1 MATAGLHYHSEEEHR
16 SAESARRPPQY
27 ETVNG
32 HHQPGD
38 GEPHTPPQRYPRR
51 SSVSQAYSSRS
62 AIPASADYLDPHPD
76 ASPRLRSVARHSPA
90 ASTHSSSPSP
100 SLYSTSVSSSNHRHS
115 RDSSDELVD
124 FALDDTDEQQAK
136 YARTRRRRKSMA
148 DTFPW
153 PTARELLSY
162 RYWRAQSCSTQL
174 VVSLLTVLLVLF
186 LVSFLHR
193 LYLYPAMIS
202 SLLSALS
209 PSARVR
215 PTTSSAAGSS
225 RSLLTD
231 SNDVLLHPSTI
242 DSHIAH
248 APRIHQDHL
257 DLAPHSTASLPVYT
271 LYNLT
276 LFTTFTPE
284 SASDHSEW
292 QHAVFSWTRT
302 LPQTQLLIFTARSE
316 HCGLIHELSVDVRC
330 RVSSCWDLVRDAPYL
345 DCVLREA
352 AERTTTPLLLFIE
365 DHIVIFNDFIP
376 ALLKVANALPQFVA
390 SGGSRSMT
398 LHSDAQLDLLAW
410 HKDIEQAYLHDASA
424 LGVIDDTKGL
434 GGERMKRK
442 KKRVGKGL
450 RKAKGKLTEPAD
462 EEDESLLDHAHD
474 DAGGEGEHALHY
486 FAYHRDRLPVEAIAD
501 GVLMGGSAYTG
512 HEWEKLLISSLLLH
526 NSLPLVDVTDSV
538 MSVALTHSDHGNSTT
553 DFNKLNSQLTANL
566 SGLPL
571 MNLGRL
577 DNSHYVLTG
586 KCPTCSLKENR
597 EADLPL
603 ILIRHANAAR
613 QIVVI
618 AVNSEYLSL
627 AFNWLCRAHALH
639 INNYIL
645 LAEDRLAY
653 RILRK
658 MDIPVV
664 LRRDAPYRKQ
674 AAVHGSKAFQETLY
688 LRAIF
693 FQQVVSL
700 GFHLIFSHL
709 DTIWY
714 QNPLPYF
721 DSSSCDMHVQFEAGG
736 GRAGGGLLAIK
747 SNSLGIQFVNDYL
760 ECEYENYAF
769 ITLHGR
775 GRFTYSDDPDIDC
788 IELISQ
794 RIERRVHMQRCPLPP
809 LQFVSEV
816 EFFDAQSPQHHSVW
830 PYFIHLNQAATLR
843 NKTQQFLDWDLWAV
857 DDNAM
862 TQVPLTLSSA
872 TAHTHFSLQCKR
884 DDARVPAPSFDKA
897 ARIRMVVNVLASTE
911 AYALEQ
917 TLLHLAEADY
927 ATGEGRVIVD
937 VHISIQQPDS
947 DTSTSNKKHVETT
960 QTAQAFQWPH
970 GEKKLLYLDSYVG
983 PTDRWLDSWSVDVGE
998 GTEDEE
1004 VFQLPIYAG
1013 MLVSKQWFVW
1023 LRRALLS
1030 YYFDPF
1036 QFDPQLLGIHLLH
1049 QFAIVGETPAARY
1062 GSRIP
1067 SSVLNG
1073 TLLYHYQFVPLMG
1086 TVFFPN
1092 HFLSFLHWY
1101 HGQQTSVPSNACVP
1115 TLLSNRWY
1123 LDDGRTHWQQW
1134 LQRFTF
1140 ESGWYALY
1148 TNFHSSNVS
1157 ADGSHKPRALV
1168 IDVTPAS
1175 AHLTVS
1181 LIKRLGAREREFMDV
1196 RDIQLYDFHFVVFDR
1211 LRHELAY
1218 RKTMFPPVPIQL
1230 NSHNHQQEVKKRED
1244 DRQKLD
1250 AGEQSMP
1257 SDARD
1262 SERGSHTEE
1271 GLWAR
1276 IERYKARVVDVGDMS
1291 LVHGHDEH
1299 SEQENAADDEQHAID
1314 AMYDSES
1321 QQGVTA
1327 TELIIELMVLAMS
1340 AEQDDETAQPQ
1351 DIVEAAP
1358 YVGQMQLIRQQIDRS
1373 LTAAAHRHDSP
1384 RNPYNLS
1391 RCYTID
1397 QLGEIETLTSQ
1408 STPSASLVAPTQ
1420 YTIQPDI
1427 LELYTSIYHKQT
1439 ATLLRNEPSKPVDSA
1454 VRFIVYQ
1461 PTKYVP
1467 FDRHLRGIYF
1477 CFLLAIITDRILL
1490 IDLPEFH
1497 LLYRSPFV
1505 GTNVTWVYGQYESAY
1520 MANRSLTRG
1529 VMETDVVNARLR
1541 TEDVNEVFSQHVLV
1555 HVDGVAHDRLLFKNK
1570 MYNHYLPSLFY
1581 SYSRMRRTGTLMR
1594 LMLSEPQPA
1603 LLHQVAQTIAALQLA
1618 PMQYKVCVHLIPA
1631 VGTTIADSHW
1641 DCIISN
1647 LISLGWAAD
1656 DIAILVSW
1664 GGPRQVHMDWKTEA
1678 ERRLAKYGQVRV
1690 NEVALAEGRGGQ
1702 CNATVNASQPA
1713 AAAGG
1718 GVDYDPYIINHFLLG
1733 ECDVSISSGS
1743 TFGIFGAARSGFSK
1757 RAYVYKAAPPPVKAV
1772 DGTSKPSEEKDYC
1785 GPMHRVDMPKEN
1797 DINF

>member
-1 MATAGLHYHSEEEHR
+1 MEEEYR
-16 SAESARRPPQY
+16 SSESGGRRSQY
-27 ETVNG
+27 APVNG
-32 HHQPGD
+32 YHDPTDEEQ
-38 GEPHTPPQRYPRR
+38 HTAQQRHPRR
-51 SSVSQAYSSRS
+51 SSLTPPYHNRS
-62 AIPASADYLDPHPD
+62 VHASPGYVDQHPD

-90 ASTHSSSPSP
+90 AAAVYSASPSQN
-100 SLYSTSVSSSNHRHS
+100 LHSTARHS
-115 RDSSDELVD
+115 RDSSEEMID
-124 FALDDTDEQQAK
+124 FALDDTDEEVAK
-136 YARTRRRRKSMA
+136 YARNHRRRRKTAA
-148 DTFPW
+148 DSFIW
-153 PTARELLSY
+153 PTTRDLLSY
-162 RYWRAQSCSTQL
+162 HYWRSQSYSTQL
-174 VVSLLTVLLVLF
+174 VVLLLTLLLLLF
-186 LVSFLHR
+186 LVSSLHR
-193 LYLYPAMIS
+193 LYLYPSAVFS
-202 SLLSALS
+202 SLLTALS
-209 PSARVR
+209 PSSRHH
-215 PTTSSAAGSS
+215 PSAPSIAASS

-257 DLAPHSTASLPVYT
+257 DLAPHSDSATQPLYT

-276 LFTTFTPE
+276 LFTIFTPE
-284 SASDHSEW
+284 LNSDHSEW
-292 QHAVFSWTRT
+292 QHALFSWTRT
-302 LPQTQLLIFTARSE
+302 LPQAQLLIFTARSE
-316 HCGLIHELSVDVRC
+316 HCTLIHELSVDVRC

-398 LHSDAQLDLLAW
+398 LSSDAQLDLLSW

-424 LGVIDDTKGL
+424 MGVVDDTKGA
-434 GGERMKRK
+434 GGERMRRK
-442 KKRVGKGL
+442 QKRVGKKL
-450 RKAKGKLTEPAD
+450 RKAKGKLAD
-462 EEDESLLDHAHD
+462 VDDEADESLLADTHD

-486 FAYHRDRLPVEAIAD
+486 FAYHRDRLPVDAIAN

-538 MSVALTHSDHGNSTT
+538 MSVALTHSDHGNSTSEY
-553 DFNKLNSQLTANL
+553 NRLNSQLTVNI

-577 DNSHYVLTG
+577 DNSHYVLSG

-603 ILIRHANAAR
+603 ILIRHANAAH
-613 QIVVI
+613 QIIVI

-627 AFNWLCRAHALH
+627 AFNWLCRAHALN

-674 AAVHGSKAFQETLY
+674 AALHGSKAFQETLY

-700 GFHLIFSHL
+700 GFHLVFSHL

-721 DSSSCDMHVQFEAGG
+721 DTSSCDMHVQFEAGG

-747 SNSLGIQFVNDYL
+747 SNSMGIQFVTDYL

-794 RIERRVHMQRCPLPP
+794 RIERRVHMLRCALPT

-816 EFFDAQSPQHHSVW
+816 EFFDAQSPQVHSVW

-843 NKTQQFLDWDLWAV
+843 NKTRQFLDWDLWAV
-857 DDNAM
+857 DDSAM
-862 TQVPLTLSSA
+862 TLVPLTLSSA
-872 TAHTHFSLQCKR
+872 TAHTHFALQCKR

-897 ARIRMVVNVLASTE
+897 ARIRMVINVLASTE

-917 TLLHLAEADY
+917 TLLHLVEADY
-927 ATGEGRVIVD
+927 ETGEGRVIVD
-937 VHISIQQPDS
+937 VHVSIQQPDS
-947 DTSTSNKKHVETT
+947 NTATSNKKHVETT
-960 QTAQAFQWPH
+960 QTAQSFQWPH
-970 GEKKLLYLDSYVG
+970 GEKKLIYLDSYVG

-998 GTEDEE
+998 GTEEEE
-1004 VFQLPIYAG
+1004 VFQLAVYAG

-1030 YYFDPF
+1030 YYFNPF

-1073 TLLYHYQFVPLMG
+1073 TTLYHYQYVPLMG

-1101 HGQQTSVPSNACVP
+1101 HGQQTTVFSNACVP
-1115 TLLSNRWY
+1115 TLISNRWY
-1123 LDDGRTHWQQW
+1123 LADSRTHWQQW

-1157 ADGSHKPRALV
+1157 SDGSRKPRALV

-1196 RDIQLYDFHFVVFDR
+1196 RDVQLYDFHFVVFER
-1211 LRHELAY
+1211 MRHELAY
-1218 RKTMFPPVPIQL
+1218 RKTMFPPVSVQL
-1230 NSHNHQQEVKKRED
+1230 SSHDHQQEVSKRED
-1244 DRQKLD
+1244 ERRRLK
-1250 AGEQSMP
+1250 GEQATGV
-1257 SDARD
+1257 DAHAAA
-1262 SERGSHTEE
+1262 EREAAAGSHSEE

-1291 LVHGHDEH
+1291 LVHGHGEQTELDEAGGGEH
-1299 SEQENAADDEQHAID
+1299 SDETD
-1314 AMYDSES
+1314 NTKPSE
-1321 QQGVTA
+1321 QGVTA
-1327 TELIIELMVLAMS
+1327 TELIIEMMVLAM
-1340 AEQDDETAQPQ
+1340 ANEQDDESAQAAAILEDATYGPQ
-1351 DIVEAAP
+1351 MKQIQEQVE
-1358 YVGQMQLIRQQIDRS
+1358 RS
-1373 LTAAAHRHDSP
+1373 LTAAAHRHDNP

-1397 QLGEIETLTSQ
+1397 QLAEVESRTTA
-1408 STPSASLVAPTQ
+1408 STTDALAAPTQ

-1427 LELYTSIYHKQT
+1427 LDLYTSIYHKHT
-1439 ATLLRNEPSKPVDSA
+1439 AALLHNQPGQPVDTSI
-1454 VRFIVYQ
+1454 RFILYQ

-1477 CFLLAIITDRILL
+1477 CFLLALITERVLL

-1505 GTNVTWVYGQYESAY
+1505 GTNVTWAYREYESSF
-1520 MANRSLTRG
+1520 MANRSLSRG
-1529 VMETDVVNARLR
+1529 VMETEVVNARLR
-1541 TEDVNEVFSQHVLV
+1541 TDDVNDVFPQHVLV

-1570 MYNHYLPSLFY
+1570 MYYHYLPSLFF
-1581 SYSRMRRTGTLMR
+1581 SYSRMRRTGTLTK

-1603 LLHQVAQTIAALQLA
+1603 LVRQVAQTVATLKLA

-1631 VGTTIADSHW
+1631 TPATGTTITDPHW
-1641 DCIISN
+1641 DCIVSN

-1656 DIAILVSW
+1656 DVAILVSW
-1664 GGPRQVHMDWKTEA
+1664 GGRQGLTEWKAEA

-1690 NEVALAEGRGGQ
+1690 NEAALVEGRGGQ
-1702 CNATVNASQPA
+1702 CNATVSASQA
-1713 AAAGG
+1713 AANGSGAAEF
-1718 GVDYDPYIINHFLLG
+1718 DQYIINHFLLG
-1733 ECDVSISSGS
+1733 ECDVSLSSGS
-1743 TFGIFGAARSGFSK
+1743 TFGIFGSARSGFSK
-1757 RAYVYKAAPPPVKAV
+1757 RAYIYKAAPPASKGA
-1772 DGTSKPSEEKDYC
+1772 DGKLTVSDEKDYC
-1785 GPMHRVDMPKEN
+1785 GPMHRIDMPKEN